1 MARMLITLL
10 IAAVLVVVLLFALH
24 RVARIPDVSSR
35 GTTRALAAEE
45 LALRAALMR
54 DVSALAS
61 HSQRNALDMRALAQ
75 SAEFIEASFRASGL
89 EPQRQTYAVSDVD
102 YANVF
107 AIVKGTTHPDE
118 IVVIGA
124 HYDSVFDSPGADD
137 NASGVAGM
145 LAVARAL
152 AKHPADRTIHF
163 VAFATEEPPFFRSV
177 EMGSHHYA
185 KSLHDR
191 RANVVSMMSVESIGY
206 YSSKPRSQRY
216 PSFLAPFFPS
226 VADFIGVV
234 SNLESRALA
243 RRCALRFGT
252 NGVPVEAAALP
263 SLVPEAG
270 WSDQWSFWQF
280 GYRAVMVTDTAL
292 FRNANYHTPN
302 DTPET
307 LDYDQMTRVV
317 VALTEVVKD
326 LTRR

>member
-1 MARMLITLL
+1 MSKMLIALV
-10 IAAVLVVVLLFALH
+10 IAAVLAAVLLFALH
-24 RVARIPDVSSR
+24 RVVRIPDVSSR
-35 GTTRALAAEE
+35 GTTRALTAED
-45 LALRAALMR
+45 LALRASLMR
-54 DVSALAS
+54 DVATLAS

-75 SAEFIEASFRASGL
+75 SAEFIEASFHAAGL
-89 EPQRQTYAVSDVD
+89 EPQRQAFHAGDVD

-107 AIVKGTTHPDE
+107 AIVKGTTRPDE

-145 LAVARAL
+145 LAVAHAL

-163 VAFATEEPPFFRSV
+163 VAFATEEPPFFRSM
-177 EMGSHHYA
+177 EMGSYHYA
-185 KSLHDR
+185 KSLHER
-191 RANVVSMMSVESIGY
+191 RANVVGMLSVESIGY

-216 PSFLAPFFPS
+216 PAFLGRFFPA

-234 SNLESRALA
+234 GNLQSRGLA
-243 RRCALRFGT
+243 QRCAATFGR

-270 WSDQWSFWQF
+270 WSDQWSFWEF

-292 FRNANYHTPN
+292 FRNANYHTPD
-302 DTPET
+302 DTPDT

-317 VALTEVVKD
+317 VALTDVARE
-326 LTRR
+326 LARR